1 MPIINWVLT
10 RELNC
15 DQQEHITLNDKVLRV
30 HVEVIMEVVVEMVI
44 SIRSLNSEALL
55 TIFVRQ
61 YQQKYQD

>member
-55 TIFVRQ
+55 TIFARQ